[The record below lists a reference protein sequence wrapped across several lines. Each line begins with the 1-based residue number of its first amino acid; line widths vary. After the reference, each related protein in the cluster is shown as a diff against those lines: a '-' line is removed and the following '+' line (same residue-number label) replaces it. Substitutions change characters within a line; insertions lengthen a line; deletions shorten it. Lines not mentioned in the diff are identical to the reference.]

1 MNEKELINLY
11 DKSLDKIKKVAE
23 IKERDIFRK
32 IDWDNNLVCILGER
46 GCGKTTLM
54 LQHLNQ
60 EINNKK
66 RALYVSLDCI
76 EMLDGDLDQVVKEF
90 YDNGVRRIYI
100 DEIQYI
106 NGWEDKLTKYIKQY
120 PDLKIVYTNTLL
132 TRSNIAKR
140 LKGEKIY
147 SLKGLSFR
155 EYMSL
160 KGIVNFNSATL
171 GDIVSAYREG
181 SRDVSKSLDV
191 KKHFQDYLNKGYYPF
206 FEKENSTELIE
217 AAVRKVIERDFP
229 MIEAANNFSVNRI
242 KRLLMK
248 MAKSS
253 PDTPNMSRVYE
264 ELSMDRN
271 LGVKMQNTLID
282 SGLMHMLRGED
293 KKKAKTFKPK
303 KVYSFNHDLAKTL
316 DVEIEKSTIE
326 QTFFVNQLIV
336 SGHNVMVSASEDFL
350 VDNKYVFSVSKKDK
364 VGLDDISNAYYVS
377 NSVVGDKKTI
387 PLWMFGMLY

>member
-11 DKSLDKIKKVAE
+11 DKSLDKIKKITE
-23 IKERDIFRK
+23 IKERDIFQK

-54 LQHLNQ
+54 LQHLNK
-60 EINNKK
+60 EIENNK
-66 RALYVSLDCI
+66 RALYVSLDCL
-76 EMLDGDLDQVVKEF
+76 EMLDGSLDQVVKEF

-100 DEIQYI
+100 DEIHYL
-106 NGWEDKLTKYIKQY
+106 NGWEDKLSKYLKQY
-120 PDLKIVYTNTLL
+120 TELKIVYTNTLL
-132 TRSNIAKR
+132 TRTNIAKKI
-140 LKGEKIY
+140 KGEKVY

-160 KGIVNFNSATL
+160 RGIANYNSASL
-171 GDIVSAYREG
+171 DNIVSAYKEG
-181 SRDVSKSLDV
+181 SLDVSESIDV
-191 KKHFQDYLNKGYYPF
+191 KKHFQDYLSEGYYPF
-206 FEKENSTELIE
+206 FEKSNSEEMIE
-217 AAVRKVIERDFP
+217 TVVRKVVERDFP
-229 MIEAANNFSVNRI
+229 MIESANNFSVNRI

-253 PDTPNMSRVYE
+253 PDTPNMSKVYE

-271 LGVKMQNTLID
+271 LGVKMQNTLMD

-303 KVYSFNHDLAKTL
+303 KVYCFNHDLAKAL
-316 DVEIEKSTIE
+316 DVEIEKATVE

-350 VDNKYVFSVSKKDK
+350 VDNKYVFSVSKKDRT
-364 VGLDDISNAYYVS
+364 GLDDITNAYYVS
-377 NSVVGDKKTI
+377 DLIIGDDKTI